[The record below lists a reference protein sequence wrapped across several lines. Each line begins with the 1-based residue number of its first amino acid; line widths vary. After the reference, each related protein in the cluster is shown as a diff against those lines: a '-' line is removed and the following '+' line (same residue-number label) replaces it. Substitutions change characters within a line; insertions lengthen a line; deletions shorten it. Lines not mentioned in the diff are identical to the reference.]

1 MSQAPVLLCFDGSE
15 DARAAI
21 AKAGAL
27 LAHRPAVVLTV
38 WEPVASWAPYDPVT
52 ILDAPVS
59 RLASHALGLDEDMRD
74 LAQKRVERGVKLAA
88 DAGFRT
94 EGRAEKGKPWQTIC
108 RVADEVGAETI
119 VVGARGLGRV
129 QSMLLGS
136 VSAAVVHHAKRPV
149 LVVPH
154 HEDAGP

>member
-1 MSQAPVLLCFDGSE
+1 
-15 DARAAI
+15 
-21 AKAGAL
+21 
-27 LAHRPAVVLTV
+27 VVLTV

-52 ILDAPVS
+52 ILDTPVS

-74 LAQKRVERGVKLAA
+74 LAQERVKRGVRLAT
-88 DAGFRT
+88 DAGFRA
-94 EGRAEKGKPWQTIC
+94 EGRVEKGKPWRAIC
-108 RVADEVGAETI
+108 QVADELDAGTI

-129 QSMLLGS
+129 QSALLGS

-154 HEDAGP
+154 HEG